1 MTPRDRLAVLRRL
14 FKEQPGPITTGMAHA
29 YYRAHGIA
37 PHRSTARRDLAV
49 LVRQGLIVVTGDEYN
64 ARRFWLRTMGGGR

>member
-29 YYRAHGIA
+29 YYRAQGIA
-37 PHRSTARRDLAV
+37 PHRTTARKDLHT
-49 LVRQGLIVVTGDEYN
+49 LVKQGLLTATGPEDN
-64 ARRFWLRTMGGGR
+64 RRFWLRTMGGGR